1 MISEAKVEKALEYM
15 RIEAKALAQAK
26 GERIY
31 LQEFRKTQKA
41 ILMQDAMNHPSEQV
55 NKTGITRETYAY
67 AHDDYVKILAGL
79 KEAVII
85 EEEAHWKMIA
95 AQAFVEVWRTQQ
107 ATNRMIDRSHA

>member
-15 RIEAKALAQAK
+15 RVESKALAQAK

-41 ILMQDAMNHPSEQV
+41 MLMQDAMNHPSEQV
-55 NKTGITRETYAY
+55 NKTASSREAYAY
-67 AHDDYVKILAGL
+67 AHEDYVEILKGL
-79 KEAVII
+79 KAAVVN
-85 EEEAHWKMIA
+85 EEECHWKMIA

-107 ATNRMIDRSHA
+107 ANNRMVDRSHA